1 MCIRDRYSGVFPAII
16 TPFLEDMSLDEEG
29 LKRNVLHLCQT
40 GIAGI
45 VPCGT
50 TGEAATLTIAEHKR
64 VIEITVENSSVP
76 VIAGTGSNNTR
87 EAVELTCHAAE
98 AGADAALLITPYY
111 NRPNDRGMF
120 EHFKTVAEKCNI
132 PMVLYNVPKRTGID
146 LKPELVAKLS
156 RIKNIVAVKEA
167 SGSLSQL
174 SQIIEQTRESDF
186 SVLCGDDDLTL
197 PSIALGAQ
205 GVISVVA
212 NVAPRKTVAMV
223 NAMLK
228 GDLEKARSLHYEL
241 APLVRAMF
249 LETNPIPVK
258 SAQKYLGLA
267 GGPLRLP
274 LAEMSPDKESI
285 LKGVLESL
293 GERA

>member
-1 MCIRDRYSGVFPAII
+1 MYRGVFPAII
-16 TPFLEDMSLDEEG
+16 TPFKEDLSLDEEG
-29 LKRNVLHLCQT
+29 LKRNVEYLNNT

-50 TGEAATLTIAEHKR
+50 TGEAATLTMAEHKR
-64 VIEITVENSSVP
+64 VVEIAVENSRVP

-111 NRPNDRGMF
+111 NKPNDRGMF
-120 EHFKTVAEKCNI
+120 EHFKTVAEKCDI
-132 PMVLYNVPKRTGID
+132 PIVLYNVPKRTGID
-146 LKPELVAKLS
+146 LKPELVAKIS
-156 RIKNIVAVKEA
+156 RIKNIVAIKEA
-167 SGSLSQL
+167 SGSLPQL
-174 SQIIEQTRESDF
+174 SQIIEQTRGSDF

-197 PSIALGAQ
+197 PAISLGAQ

-212 NVAPRKTVAMV
+212 NVAPKKTVAMV
-223 NAMLK
+223 DAIFK
-228 GDLEKARSLHYEL
+228 GDLDRARSLHYEL

-274 LAEMSPDKESI
+274 LAEMAPDKEKI
-285 LKGVLESL
+285 LKEILESL